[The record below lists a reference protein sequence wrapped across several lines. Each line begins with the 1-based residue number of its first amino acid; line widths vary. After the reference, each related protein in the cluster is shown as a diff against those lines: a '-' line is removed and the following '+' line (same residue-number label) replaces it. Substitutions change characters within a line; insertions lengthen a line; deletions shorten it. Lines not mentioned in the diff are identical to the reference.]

1 MSSPHLFDV
10 TTATFDRYVLEN
22 SFHKPVLVDFWSD
35 GCAPC
40 KALLPVLTAIL
51 DSYAG
56 ELLMAK
62 VDCDKEAALIERFG
76 IRSQPTVVLFKEG
89 QPVEGFAG
97 IQTESAIR
105 ELLIPHIGEPPAQAD
120 PAPLPAE
127 IAAQASE
134 LLEAGA
140 PAQAIL
146 LLQKAIA
153 EEPND
158 QLLLLLARAL
168 ADKGEL
174 DDAEQVLDAISK
186 AGAKKTAVNDFKTEL
201 VFQRQAIGLPAAE
214 LLTHRL
220 ASDPNDSEAAY
231 QLAILSLARQ
241 DFDNAMGGLLNL
253 MQNDRSHGD
262 GIAQKT
268 LMQLFDLLGGSNP
281 LTIQYRRKL
290 YQVLY

>member
-1 MSSPHLFDV
+1 MSSPYLFDV
-10 TTATFDRYVLEN
+10 TTDTFDRYVLEN

-40 KALLPVLTAIL
+40 KVLLPVLTAIV

-62 VDCDKEAALIERFG
+62 VDCDQEAGLIERFG
-76 IRSQPTVVLFKEG
+76 IRSQPTVVLFKDG

-97 IQTESAIR
+97 IQPESAIR
-105 ELLIPHIGEPPAQAD
+105 GLLIPHIGEPPAQAEPVAQSVD
-120 PAPLPAE
+120 
-127 IAAQASE
+127 IAAQASA
-134 LLEAGA
+134 LLDAGA
-140 PAQAIL
+140 AADAIA

-158 QLLLLLARAL
+158 KLLLLLARAL
-168 ADKGEL
+168 ADTGEL
-174 DDAEQVLDAISK
+174 EDAEQVLDATSK
-186 AGAKKTAVNDFKTEL
+186 AGAKTQAVSDLKTRIA
-201 VFQRQAIGLPAAE
+201 FQRQATDFPAAE

-220 ASDPNDSEAAY
+220 ASDPTDSEAAY
-231 QLAILSLARQ
+231 QLAILSFARQ
-241 DFDNAMGGLLNL
+241 DHENAMGGLLSL

-262 GIAQKT
+262 GVAQKT
-268 LMQLFDLLGGSNP
+268 LMQAFDLLGGSNP

-290 YQVLY
+290 YQLLY